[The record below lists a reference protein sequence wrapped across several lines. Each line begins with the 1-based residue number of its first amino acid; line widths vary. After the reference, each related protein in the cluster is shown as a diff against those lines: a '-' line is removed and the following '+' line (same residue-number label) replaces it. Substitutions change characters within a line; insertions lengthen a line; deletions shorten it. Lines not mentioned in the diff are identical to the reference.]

1 MLASYARDG
10 LSRVE
15 VAGDDAPSLTAVRS
29 ALEEALGVR
38 FEGDKGTR
46 FFYST
51 LVQTLFY
58 GVFSAWVLW
67 ARHVPSPRGTF
78 NWHEA
83 VWHLRAP
90 VLRALFQQISD
101 PGRLQPLGLV
111 EVLDW
116 TSAALNRVD
125 RTAFFTRFN
134 EGDAVPYFY
143 EPFLEAFDP
152 ELRKQLGVWYTPTEV
167 VRYMVARVDKALKD
181 DLHIPD
187 GLAADNV
194 YVLDPCCGT
203 GAYLA
208 EVLRRIAEN
217 LQGRRHGRT
226 RRCAGQTGSHAPGL
240 RLRDHARAVC
250 GGALASRP
258 DHAGLGRALGGRWE

>member
-1 MLASYARDG
+1 MLA
-10 LSRVE
+10 
-15 VAGDDAPSLTAVRS
+15 
-29 ALEEALGVR
+29 
-38 FEGDKGTR
+38 
-46 FFYST
+46 
-51 LVQTLFY
+51 
-58 GVFSAWVLW
+58 
-67 ARHVPSPRGTF
+67 
-78 NWHEA
+78 
-83 VWHLRAP
+83 
-90 VLRALFQQISD
+90 ALFQQLSS
-101 PGRLQPLGLV
+101 PSQLRPLGLV

-116 TSAALNRVD
+116 TAAALNRVD
-125 RTAFFTRFN
+125 RTAFFARFN
-134 EGDAVPYFY
+134 KGEAVPYFY

-208 EVLRRIAEN
+208 EVLRRIAVN
-217 LQGRRHGRT
+217 LTGKGMGRP
-226 RRCAGQTGSHAPGL
+226 RRCAGQTGGYESGV
-240 RLRDHARAVC
+240 RLRDHARPVR
-250 GGALASRP
+250 GGALASRA